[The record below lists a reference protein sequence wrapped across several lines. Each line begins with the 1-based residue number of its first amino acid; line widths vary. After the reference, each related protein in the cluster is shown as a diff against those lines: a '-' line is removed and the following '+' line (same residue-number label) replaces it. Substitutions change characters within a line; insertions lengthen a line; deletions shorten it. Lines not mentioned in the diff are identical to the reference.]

1 MTPWELAIED
11 SSITSSTFSVISLDE
26 EKTTT
31 ELEVK
36 PVSFNPV
43 ELNFEKNL
51 STHYSLYS
59 PANDLRRED
68 EATLFHL
75 SDHLFGFLKLFSFW
89 LTIAIGS
96 LTGLAFIMTVLVY
109 VSIRFRKR

>member
-26 EKTTT
+26 ETT
-31 ELEVK
+31 ELEVE

-43 ELNFEKNL
+43 EPNFEKNL

-59 PANDLRRED
+59 PANDLRSED
-68 EATLFHL
+68 EAPLFHL

-89 LTIAIGS
+89 LTVVIES
-96 LTGLAFIMTVLVY
+96 LTGLAFITTVLVY